1 MLTLKAILLLHFSK
15 INFIATLVPT
25 NVNNLRCRALNPTQV
40 NIEWQPPTQT
50 NGVIQFY
57 NIILNNINT
66 TQNTTKYVE
75 SNTTTTIINHL
86 HPNHHYSCSIAVYS
100 AAGRNVS
107 AIQNV
112 VLEGS
117 SKGLPGVATRLST
130 SIALKIQDNNIVIV
144 KAKHTDVYIVDVI
157 SYPYQPCVY
166 FLALLSLLTMFF
178 YIKMFFCTFIR
189 SNGCS

>member
-1 MLTLKAILLLHFSK
+1 MAMCVGAIQAHFQCVHSKMVCDVTLKAILLLHFSK

-25 NVNNLRCRALNPTQV
+25 NVNNLRCRALSPTQV

-57 NIILNNINT
+57 NVIPNNINT

-75 SNTTTTIINHL
+75 SNTTTITVDHL

-117 SKGLPGVATRLST
+117 SKGLPGVR
-130 SIALKIQDNNIVIV
+130 
-144 KAKHTDVYIVDVI
+144 
-157 SYPYQPCVY
+157 SY
-166 FLALLSLLTMFF
+166 
-178 YIKMFFCTFIR
+178 
-189 SNGCS
+189 